1 MEAATKS
8 TEELTA
14 PTLNLRVIS
23 HTDEETSIECPIGEL
38 NFILDSVHVVLS
50 NHYEVQ
56 TVPVV
61 LAVKSCVRRSPRRSA
76 KQNLVSVSF
85 TLKAKPSAHRG
96 LMEKKGSWR
105 FSNTESYIVVD
116 VDMEPLAVAVY
127 RAKLNTLFRGTT
139 SKDPTTVLLWGKS
152 GSGKTALAC
161 TLINIIHR
169 HSSGSDTIDYS
180 VLSKEQPKPIILY
193 PSNMVNLLDSSS
205 ALNDDIVGLMKAS
218 RFAEVKGR
226 DCKVILFVLDISQNF
241 TDLLSEI
248 QLGHDWALQVN
259 KKPILVLTHIERV
272 PETLLAQAIIE
283 IHRTFKYVVPIANYT
298 SVTRSTW
305 TESAGAEILRLACN

>member
-14 PTLNLRVIS
+14 PILNLRVIS

-38 NFILDSVHVVLS
+38 NFIPDSVHVVLS

-61 LAVKSCVRRSPRRSA
+61 LAVKSCVRRSPRRST

-85 TLKAKPSAHRG
+85 TLKAKPFADRR

-105 FSNTESYIVVD
+105 FSNAESYIVVD

-127 RAKLNTLFRGTT
+127 RAKLNALFRGTT
-139 SKDPTTVLLWGKS
+139 SKDPTTILLWGKS

-169 HSSGSDTIDYS
+169 HSNGSDTINYS
-180 VLSKEQPKPIILY
+180 VLSNEKPNPIIKY
-193 PSNMVNLLDSSS
+193 PSSLVNLLDSSS
-205 ALNDDIVGLMKAS
+205 TITNDIVGLMKTSQYAD
-218 RFAEVKGR
+218 AKGTNFQA
-226 DCKVILFVLDISQNF
+226 ILFVLDISQNF

-283 IHRTFKYVVPIANYT
+283 IHRTFKYVVPIASYT
-298 SVTRSTW
+298 SVARSTW
-305 TESAGAEILRLACN
+305 TESAGSEILRLACN